1 MKNCIFIHSKFKIV
15 IYKKKKKCI
24 KVFKTIALPI
34 SIATDSICKY
44 GQFLHP
50 LELNLT
56 DFVQKSVVTEQ

>member
-1 MKNCIFIHSKFKIV
+1 MKNCIFIHSNFKIV
-15 IYKKKKKCI
+15 IYKKKCI